1 MAKHLIDGGTTKC
14 SCKWGGCKICGA
26 SNKQISLHNDLMKF
40 WLTKEKLKENLD
52 EVNKYLGKIDA
63 YTLYEYIAWEIDEEK
78 FNTAVENFKPWI
90 KSYTPKKPSVKEFKP
105 TPNPERQCVFDWRS
119 PWDRCK
125 RCNSIRKYMQWKE
138 CPMYI
143 ENLGDTVTKNE

>member
-1 MAKHLIDGGTTKC
+1 MRHELDWWATKC
-14 SCKWGGCKICGA
+14 SCKGWGCRICGA

-63 YTLYEYIAWEIDEEK
+63 YTLYEYIAGEIDEEK

-90 KSYTPKKPSVKEFKP
+90 KTYVPKKSSIKDFKP
-105 TPNPERQCVFDWRS
+105 TPNPDKQCVFDWRS

-125 RCNSIRKYMQWKE
+125 KCNWIRKYMQWKE

-143 ENLGDTVTKNE
+143 ENLGNTVTENK

>member
-1 MAKHLIDGGTTKC
+1 MRHELDWGAGRC

-26 SNKQISLHNDLMKF
+26 SNKLVSLHNDLMKF
-40 WLTKEKLKENLD
+40 WLTKEKLKENL
-52 EVNKYLGKIDA
+52 ELANKYLGKIDA
-63 YTLYEYIAWEIDEEK
+63 YTLYEYIAGEIDEEK

-105 TPNPERQCVFDWRS
+105 TPNPEKQCVFDWRS

-138 CPMYI
+138 CPMYV
-143 ENLGDTVTKNE
+143 ENLGDTVTENE

>member
-1 MAKHLIDGGTTKC
+1 MRCELCGKNCRC
-14 SCKWGGCKICGA
+14 SCKGWGCPSCN
-26 SNKQISLHNDLMKF
+26 STNKQVSLTNDLIKF
-40 WLTKEKLKENLD
+40 WLTKDIVRERLKEIRA
-52 EVNKYLGKIDA
+52 YLGKIDA
-63 YTLYEYIAWEIDEEK
+63 YTLYEYIAGEIDEEK

-143 ENLGDTVTKNE
+143 ENLGDTVTENE

>member
-1 MAKHLIDGGTTKC
+1 MRHELDWWTTKC
-14 SCKWGGCKICGA
+14 SCKGWGCKVCGA
-26 SNKQISLHNDLMKF
+26 SNKQISLHNDLLKF
-40 WLTKEKLKENLD
+40 GLPKEKLKENLN

-63 YTLYEYIAWEIDEEK
+63 YTLYEYIAGEIDEEK

-138 CPMYI
+138 CPMYV
-143 ENLGDTVTKNE
+143 ENLGDTVTENE